1 LAPEQAHLLV
11 LEPPLSDLWSSQ
23 TRRANDNRRR
33 LAERNIPHRP
43 PNHTSVKVKNP
54 RLLTSQ
60 PEVPVLISPLE
71 PGVRA
76 QTFAE
81 HMFA

>member
-1 LAPEQAHLLV
+1 V
-11 LEPPLSDLWSSQ
+11 
-23 TRRANDNRRR
+23 
-33 LAERNIPHRP
+33 
-43 PNHTSVKVKNP
+43 VKVKNP

-60 PEVPVLISPLE
+60 PEVPVLISRLE

-81 HMFA
+81 HMFAHGMCRSWDCIRRGSIRR